1 MVCPQ
6 QTIHLLRCILIAAV
20 LVMYQN
26 VVRFPDLP
34 GGLLAE
40 AAYRSRQCK
49 DPNGGTDSKVRSIS
63 MTKRTQL
70 GVCMIVVGICL
81 LAVQIISLT
90 SFIQGGCPLW
100 ILS

>member
-1 MVCPQ
+1 M
-6 QTIHLLRCILIAAV
+6 
-20 LVMYQN
+20 M
-26 VVRFPDLP
+26 
-34 GGLLAE
+34 
-40 AAYRSRQCK
+40 
-49 DPNGGTDSKVRSIS
+49 
-63 MTKRTQL
+63 KRTQL

>member
-1 MVCPQ
+1 
-6 QTIHLLRCILIAAV
+6 
-20 LVMYQN
+20 
-26 VVRFPDLP
+26 
-34 GGLLAE
+34 
-40 AAYRSRQCK
+40 
-49 DPNGGTDSKVRSIS
+49 